1 MKKNRC
7 PWCEAQPDYKIYHD
21 TEWGVPIYDDEKLF
35 ETLLLEAFQAGLNWL
50 SVLRKR
56 ENFRKA
62 FGNFDAQKI
71 ARYDEKKIEAL
82 CSDRGIIRNRLKI
95 KAAINNAQMFLNLQ
109 QSKLSFSEFLWSF
122 VDHQPI
128 QNTYQTIDQV
138 PSTTALSDQMSLSLK
153 KHGFKFVGSTIV
165 YAHMQATGMVNDH
178 LVSCFRYEEVKKL
191 GQISQEFRSGN

>member
-35 ETLLLEAFQAGLNWL
+35 ETLLLETFQAGLNWL
-50 SVLRKR
+50 TVLRKR

-62 FGNFDAQKI
+62 FDNFDAQKI
-71 ARYDEKKIEAL
+71 ARYDEKKIDVL

-95 KAAINNAQMFLNLQ
+95 KAAINNAQMFLNIQ
-109 QSKLSFSEFLWSF
+109 QSKLSFGKFLWSF

-128 QNTYQTIDQV
+128 QNTYQTIGHV

>member
-35 ETLLLEAFQAGLNWL
+35 ETLLLETFQAGLNWL
-50 SVLRKR
+50 TVLRKR

-62 FGNFDAQKI
+62 FDNFDAQKI
-71 ARYDEKKIEAL
+71 ARYDEKKIDAL

-95 KAAINNAQMFLNLQ
+95 KATINNAQMFLNLQ
-109 QSKLSFSEFLWSF
+109 QSNLSFSEFLWSF

-138 PSTTALSDQMSLSLK
+138 PSTTAVSDQMSLSLK
-153 KHGFKFVGSTIV
+153 KHGFEFVGSTIV

-178 LVSCFRYEEVKKL
+178 LVSCFRYEEINKL
-191 GQISQEFRSGN
+191 G